1 MQYSGIP
8 SRGWWFGKWQSF
20 QKPLS
25 ATVPNAVAPSMNV
38 TTPGPMGSPGTSEV
52 TFAVRVTG
60 SPANAEVGPASTTAE
75 GVAGAGRGDGVGV
88 TVKSSV
94 L

>member
-1 MQYSGIP
+1 MVSWPAGSCTVSDAIP
-8 SRGWWFGKWQSF
+8 
-20 QKPLS
+20 PLS
-25 ATVPNAVAPSMNV
+25 ATVPNTVAPSMNV
-38 TTPGPMGSPGTSEV
+38 TTPGAMGSPGTSEV

-75 GVAGAGRGDGVGV
+75 GVADAGCEVGV
-88 TVKSSV
+88 MVKSAV

>member
-1 MQYSGIP
+1 
-8 SRGWWFGKWQSF
+8 
-20 QKPLS
+20 
-25 ATVPNAVAPSMNV
+25 MNV

-75 GVAGAGRGDGVGV
+75 GVAGTGVGV
-88 TVKSSV
+88 TVKSAV